1 MSGLPS
7 VLEVLLSRRDSGS
20 RPGERTDGH
29 RVALAIEGGGNRAAY
44 SAGMALA
51 LDEAGLTDSFDAIYG
66 TSGGALNAAW
76 LLTGEGKRWLPSW
89 AWDEVGAAGVTDPRR
104 ILRGGVM
111 VDLRVLVEHVYE
123 QITPMDFDT
132 ILANPISFHPI
143 ATDARSGAAGDLAP
157 LIRDQRTLQTALRA
171 SACLPLLSGRPVRLG
186 GRSWVDG
193 GLSEA
198 VPFRSALTAGATHVL
213 VLRTRRED
221 QRLIPT
227 RGEGVVLAPYFLAF
241 ARGAR
246 RSYDV
251 RHHTYAAD
259 DHRLR
264 SGPPQLTQ
272 VRPPI
277 GSPDVSRLSR
287 DADAIRG
294 AIEIGRSA
302 LHAVLESLETAGAD
316 GSADQ

>member
-1 MSGLPS
+1 VSGLPS
-7 VLEVLLSRRDSGS
+7 VLDVLRTRRDTGS
-20 RPGERTDGH
+20 VPDERDDGF

-44 SAGMALA
+44 SAGMALG
-51 LDEAGLTDSFDAIYG
+51 LDEAGLTNSFDAIYG

-76 LLTGEGKRWLPSW
+76 LLTGEAQRWLPSW

-104 ILRGGVM
+104 MLRGGVM
-111 VDLRVLVEHVYE
+111 IDLRVLVEHVYE
-123 QITPMDFDT
+123 RITPMDFDA

-143 ATDARSGAAGDLAP
+143 ATDARSGASGDLAP
-157 LIRDQRTLQTALRA
+157 LIRDRRTLQIALRA

-186 GRSWVDG
+186 PRSWVDG

-198 VPFRSALTAGATHVL
+198 VPFRSALAAGATHVL
-213 VLRTRRED
+213 VLRTRREN

-251 RHHTYAAD
+251 RHHTYAD
-259 DHRLR
+259 DDLRL
-264 SGPPQLTQ
+264 SSLAPHLTQ
-272 VRPPI
+272 VRPPL

-302 LHAVLESLETAGAD
+302 LHTMLEAPTSVD
-316 GSADQ
+316 D